1 MRQDLSVGHSVFPGY
16 ARDTA
21 NTSQVEG
28 VESSLLSGIRS
39 PCRAAVQLCA
49 DDTGVVGCHF
59 CFHCQVGVYPHTNR
73 EGGESCSRLLDP
85 LVGLC
90 VHGGVVGDGG
100 AEVRQLMDGVEFV
113 VIDGNDWRW
122 L

>member
-59 CFHCQVGVYPHTNR
+59 CFHCQVGVYPHTSR
-73 EGGESCSRLLDP
+73 EACESYSRLLDP
-85 LVGLC
+85 RVDLC
-90 VHGGVVGDGG
+90 VQRQVVGDGG
-100 AEVRQLMDGVEFV
+100 AAVRQLMDGVKFV
-113 VIDGNDWRW
+113 VVVGNDWRW